1 MTTQLT
7 AREVAEA
14 ALTYIASLSERG
26 GIIPKEELD
35 GAKRNRSAEG
45 VIHIKNVEKLPEVA
59 SDSAA
64 LDKAEEF
71 VSEYMRKNGVS
82 YCVPCNLT
90 PLFVAYAEQCGF
102 PKEATQQ

>member
-7 AREVAEA
+7 ARELAGA
-14 ALTYIASLSERG
+14 ALTYLASLSERG
-26 GIIPKEELD
+26 GVIPKEELD
-35 GAKRNRSAEG
+35 GAKRNTSGGEVR
-45 VIHIKNVEKLPEVA
+45 IKNVEKLPEVA

-82 YCVPCNLT
+82 YCAPCNLT